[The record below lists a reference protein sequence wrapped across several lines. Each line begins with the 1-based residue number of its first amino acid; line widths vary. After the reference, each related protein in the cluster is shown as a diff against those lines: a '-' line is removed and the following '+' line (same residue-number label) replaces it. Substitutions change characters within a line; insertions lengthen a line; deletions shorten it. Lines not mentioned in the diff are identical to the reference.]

1 MSESESKTNIMKP
14 ILTDERLSY
23 HSLEKQVALLKAERN
38 MYLSILNVG
47 ECHFSGVVKAGLMAQ
62 GVAAIGMII
71 RSKEVN
77 HD

>member
-1 MSESESKTNIMKP
+1 MSEAESKEIIMKP
-14 ILTDERLSY
+14 ILTDERLSN

-47 ECHFSGVVKAGLMAQ
+47 EYHFSGVVKAGLMAQ

-71 RSKEVN
+71 RSKEVGN
-77 HD
+77 D